1 MKLKAVLFSLC
12 FILLSTAQIAA
23 QTQPVFRIPL
33 SGKQAQILPAS
44 SLQPSAVQDNT
55 EVPPRRNCGTIQYM
69 EDMLQQDPAWKVRLD
84 QLEIETQNFE
94 ANRASHKT
102 QAVITIPVVVHV
114 VYRTNA
120 ENISD
125 NQILSQIAIL
135 NEDFRKLNAD
145 TSSIPNVFKPLAA
158 DAQIEF
164 CMAVQ
169 DPSGNP
175 TNGITR
181 TQTTVT
187 SFSSNNAVKSNSSG
201 GKSAWPANKYLNIW
215 VCNLGGGLLG
225 YAQFPGGSAS
235 TDGVVVGYK
244 YFGNIGTAQAPYNK
258 GRTATHEVGHWLNLR
273 HTWGDAN
280 CGNDFVSDTPTSQA
294 ANYGC
299 PSFPHVTCSNGP
311 DGDMFMNYM
320 DYVNDNC
327 MHMFT
332 PGQSTRML
340 AALNN
345 QRSGLLTSDGCTP
358 LNAPPNANFVANT
371 QIVLAGGSVNFT
383 DLSQFNPTSWSW
395 SFTGGNPA
403 TSTLQNPSGIVYAT
417 PGIYPVTLTA
427 TNGNGSDTETKTGY
441 INVVNPGGAGACDT
455 LNYPLDSIVLYTIP
469 NGGGFVT
476 GTNSFGDQ
484 AKAVYIAS
492 SGAATHI
499 TGVMIDFGAAS
510 ASSTSSSIQVNIWDN
525 SGPSGSPGS
534 IIGTQ
539 NVLITD
545 IITNG
550 NSGQPTTA
558 VFSNPVPITGP
569 FYAGFTIPSTAGD
582 TVAVVSDTVGHTVP
596 GLAWELYNGSWYNM
610 NDATNSFGIDL
621 NLGIYPLTTNT
632 PPSAAFSV
640 LNSNICVGDTVNVNG
655 NATNAQVYSWTFIG
669 GAPATATG
677 QNQQVNYQSTG
688 SYSITLTA
696 VGSCLASSTVTQTG
710 VVVVSGTPAVTAT
723 PSTISICPGN
733 NANLTA
739 AGASTYSWSPS
750 TGLSASTGATV
761 VASPTSSQV
770 YTVTGTNTAGC
781 TNTAMITVNVAA
793 NTVPTAGFT
802 ASPLSGCPGVTV
814 NLTNTTTDGLSY
826 NWSMPGG
833 SPSSSVQ
840 ADPVVT
846 YPNTGSFPITLVA
859 FGCNGNDTVSFT
871 NMITITAPIVLV
883 NPPADTILVGGN
895 TTLTAIGGN
904 TYSWSPATGLNTTTG
919 ATVVASPTVTTTYT
933 VTAAD
938 NQGCLTSVDVVVT
951 VDANTAGENELN
963 DSGWLVYP
971 SPASDRIMIRNTGAG
986 TETGNV
992 SLTDISGRTL
1002 ISGLMADNQA
1012 TLDVQS
1018 LSPGVYFLTVSEGSV
1033 IRMRRKMVI
1042 AR

>member
-1 MKLKAVLFSLC
+1 MKLKAALFSLC
-12 FILLSTAQIAA
+12 FILFSISQLTA
-23 QTQPVFRIPL
+23 QTQPAPRIPL

-44 SLQPSAVQDNT
+44 SLQSAAVQDNT
-55 EVPPRRNCGTIQYM
+55 QVPPRRNCGTTQYM
-69 EDMLQQDPAWKVRLD
+69 EGMLQQDPAWKARLD
-84 QLEIETQNFE
+84 QLEIETQNLE
-94 ANRASHKT
+94 ASQASHKT

-114 VYRTNA
+114 VYRTNT

-135 NEDFRKLNAD
+135 NNDFRKLNAD
-145 TSSIPNVFKPLAA
+145 TSSIPGVFKPLAA

-187 SFSSNNAVKSNSSG
+187 SFSTNNAVKSNSSG
-201 GKSAWPANKYLNIW
+201 GKSPWPANKYLNIW

-299 PSFPHVTCSNGP
+299 PSFPNVTCGNGP

-320 DYVNDNC
+320 DYVDDNC

-340 AALNN
+340 AALNT

-358 LNAPPNANFVANT
+358 LNAPPNADFVANT
-371 QIVLAGGSVNFT
+371 QIVLAGGTVNFT
-383 DLSQFNPTSWSW
+383 DLSLYNPTSWSW
-395 SFTGGNPA
+395 SFPGGNPA
-403 TSTLQNPSGIVYAT
+403 SSTVQNPSGIVYAT
-417 PGIYPVTLTA
+417 PGVYPVTLTA
-427 TNGNGSDTETKTGY
+427 TNGNGADTETKTGY

-455 LNYPLDSIVLYTIP
+455 LNYPLDSIVLYTVP

-476 GTNSFGDQ
+476 GTNAFGDQ

-499 TGVMIDFGAAS
+499 TGVMIEFGAAS

-525 SGPSGSPGS
+525 SGPAGAPGS

-550 NSGQPTTA
+550 NAGQPTTA

-569 FYAGFTIPSTAGD
+569 FYAGFTIPATAGD
-582 TVAVVSDTVGHTVP
+582 TVAVVSDTAGHTVP
-596 GLAWELYNGSWYNM
+596 GLAWELYNGNWYNL

-632 PPSAAFSV
+632 PPTASFSV
-640 LNSNICVGDTVNVNG
+640 LNGNICVGDTVNVTG
-655 NATNAQVYSWTFIG
+655 NATNAQVYSWAFTG
-669 GAPATATG
+669 GSPATATG
-677 QNQQVNYQSTG
+677 QNQQVTYQSTG

-750 TGLSASTGATV
+750 TGLSATTGASV
-761 VASPTSSQV
+761 VASPASSQV

-781 TNTAMITVNVAA
+781 INTAVVTVNVAA
-793 NTVPTAGFT
+793 NAIPTAGFT

-826 NWSMPGG
+826 AWSMPGG

-951 VDANTAGENELN
+951 VDANTASDNELN
-963 DSGWLVYP
+963 AAGWLVYP
-971 SPASDRIMIRNTGAG
+971 SPASDRIRIRNTGARMESG
-986 TETGNV
+986 KVT
-992 SLTDISGRTL
+992 LTDISGKTL
-1002 ISGLMADNQA
+1002 NTGNLSDNLA
-1012 TLDVQS
+1012 ELDVHT
-1018 LSPGVYFLTVSEGSV
+1018 LAPGVYFLTVSDGNA